1 MRTVA
6 GFLVTLS
13 MLACSAD
20 LHAEVVQG
28 GLELRWGDPSASS
41 RTTVAPAF
49 SATLVLDN
57 GARIA
62 LDPET
67 ARRAAGDLYAL
78 ANRRV
83 AVEFSTRKAAGARQ
97 RAIEAIVPADDIE
110 GQREH
115 AIAGKV
121 DAVAKAV
128 LGPTRWITV
137 ACKFNDIAEEQKT
150 VEFFRGQYGDN
161 VGQLGHYW
169 REVSYNKINLV
180 GSDAAGWFTL
190 PQPRSHYVTFDA
202 ATGKDKAN
210 LNLLFDHCTAAAD
223 ATVDF
228 SQVIGINM
236 MFNGDLDGYAWGGGR
251 CATLDGNNRCWSS
264 TWNPPWSFNN
274 LAPLAHEMG
283 HGYGLPH
290 SDNSDGD
297 SDPYDNPW
305 DVMSDGWRN
314 AVQDVT
320 YGTRP
325 KHINIYQR
333 DRLGWVDA
341 ARKRTIASG
350 SPLARVSVDYASLAS
365 SSNTQML
372 ILQTPSS
379 PDPYRGAVYTIEARR
394 PIGDYEGRLAGDAI
408 IIHAVGGDYGQQ
420 AKSQDTDVPPADI
433 ANNEGSM
440 FKIGEAWVSPD
451 ELFWVTIESKTA
463 TGFVV
468 VVTQKPYYTST
479 PNPGRRR

>member
-1 MRTVA
+1 MRKIGKA
-6 GFLVTLS
+6 LLGFA
-13 MLACSAD
+13 LACAG
-20 LHAEVVQG
+20 AGAQAQVVQG
-28 GLELRWGDPSASS
+28 GLELTWGDPAADAGAKAAPVFTAS
-41 RTTVAPAF
+41 
-49 SATLVLDN
+49 LVLDN

-62 LDPET
+62 LDPDQ

-83 AVEFSTRKAAGARQ
+83 AIEFSSRKAGARQ
-97 RAIEAIVPADDIE
+97 RAIEAIVPADDID

-115 AIAGKV
+115 PIAGKA
-121 DAVAKAV
+121 DTVAKAV
-128 LGPTRWITV
+128 SGTTRWITI
-137 ACKFNDIAEEQKT
+137 ACKFSGDEEMLKPID
-150 VEFFRGQYGDN
+150 FFRGQYGEA

-169 REVSYNKINLV
+169 REVSYNKINLT
-180 GSDAAGWFTL
+180 GSDAKGWYAL
-190 PQPRSHYVTFDA
+190 PQPRSHYVTVDP

-210 LNLLFDHCTAAAD
+210 LNLLFEHCTAAAD
-223 ATVDF
+223 ADVNF

-236 MFNGDLDGYAWGGGR
+236 MFNNELDGYAWGGGR
-251 CATLDGNNRCWSS
+251 CVTLDGVNRCWST

-274 LAPLAHEMG
+274 VAPLAHEMG

-297 SDPYDNPW
+297 DDPYDNPW
-305 DVMSDGWRN
+305 DVMSDAWSN
-314 AVQDVT
+314 YVQDAV
-320 YGTRP
+320 YGRRP

-350 SPLARVSVDYASLAS
+350 SPLARVSVDYASLPTAA
-365 SSNTQML
+365 NAQML
-372 ILQTPSS
+372 VLQTPTS

-394 PIGDYEGRLAGDAI
+394 PVGSYEGRLAGDAI

-420 AKSQDTDVPPADI
+420 AKSQDTDVPPADH
-433 ANNEGSM
+433 ASNEGSM
-440 FKIGEAWVSPD
+440 FKVGETWVSPD
-451 ELFWVTIESKTA
+451 ELFWVTVESKTA

-468 VVTQKPYYTST
+468 VVSQKPYFTGG
-479 PNPGRRR
+479 PQHRRKL

>member
-1 MRTVA
+1 MRA
-6 GFLVTLS
+6 IGKCLLGFA
-13 MLACSAD
+13 LACGSAG
-20 LHAEVVQG
+20 AQAQVVQG
-28 GLELRWGDPSASS
+28 DLELRWGDPSADA
-41 RTTVAPAF
+41 RAHLAPAF

-62 LDPET
+62 LDPDD

-83 AVEFSTRKAAGARQ
+83 AIEFSSRKSGSRQ
-97 RAIEAIVPADDIE
+97 RGIEAIVPADDIG

-115 AIAGKV
+115 LIAGKA
-121 DAVAKAV
+121 DTVAKAV
-128 LGPTRWITV
+128 TGTTRWITI
-137 ACKFNDIAEEQKT
+137 ACRFSDITQGQKPID
-150 VEFFRGQYGDN
+150 FFRGQYGDA

-169 REVSYNKINLV
+169 REVSYNKINLT
-180 GSDAAGWFTL
+180 GSDAKGWFVL

-210 LNLLFDHCTAAAD
+210 LNLLFEHCTAAAD
-223 ATVDF
+223 AQVNF

-236 MFNGDLDGYAWGGGR
+236 MFNGNLDGYAWGGGR
-251 CATLDGNNRCWSS
+251 CATLDGVNRCWSS
-264 TWNPPWSFNN
+264 TWNPPWAFENV
-274 LAPLAHEMG
+274 APLAHEMG

-305 DVMSDGWRN
+305 DVMSDSWDK
-314 AVQDVT
+314 AVEDT
-320 YGTRP
+320 AYGVRP
-325 KHINIYQR
+325 KHVNIYQR
-333 DRLGWVDA
+333 DRLGWIDA

-365 SSNTQML
+365 SGNIQML
-372 ILQTPSS
+372 VLQTPTS

-394 PIGDYEGRLAGDAI
+394 PIGDYEGGLAGDAI

-420 AKSQDTDVPPADI
+420 AKSQDADVPPADH
-433 ANNEGSM
+433 ASNEGSM
-440 FKIGEAWVSPD
+440 FRVGESWVSPD
-451 ELFWVTIESKTA
+451 ELFWVTIESKTT

-468 VVTQKPYYTST
+468 VVTQKPYFMSRPLY
-479 PNPGRRR
+479 RRRQ

>member
-1 MRTVA
+1 MRVIDRVLIACTMLVA
-6 GFLVTLS
+6 
-13 MLACSAD
+13 SAGV
-20 LHAEVVQG
+20 HAEVLQG
-28 GLELRWGDPSASS
+28 GLELRWGDPA
-41 RTTVAPAF
+41 TTAKKAVPHEF
-49 SATLVLDN
+49 TATLVLDN

-62 LDPET
+62 LDPDA

-83 AVEFSTRKAAGARQ
+83 AIEFSTRKSRGPQA
-97 RAIEAIVPADDIE
+97 AIEAIVPADDIE

-115 AIAGKV
+115 VIAGKV

-128 LGPTRWITV
+128 AGPTRWITI
-137 ACKFNDIAEEQKT
+137 ACKFSDIASEEKSID
-150 VEFFRGQYGDN
+150 FFRSQYGEA

-169 REVSYNKINLV
+169 REVSYNKINLA
-180 GSDAAGWFTL
+180 GSDAQGWFTL
-190 PQPRSHYVTFDA
+190 PQPRSHYVTLDP

-210 LNLLFDHCTAAAD
+210 LNLLFDHCTTAAD

-228 SQVIGINM
+228 SPMTGINM
-236 MFNGDLDGYAWGGGR
+236 MFNGDLDGFAWGGGR
-251 CATLDGNNRCWSS
+251 CVTLDAVNRCWSS

-305 DVMSDGWRN
+305 DVMSDAWNN
-314 AVQDVT
+314 AVRD
-320 YGTRP
+320 GTFGARP

-350 SPLARVSVDYASLAS
+350 APLASVSVDYASLAS

-372 ILQTPSS
+372 VLQTPSS

-408 IIHAVGGDYGQQ
+408 IIHAVGGNYGQQ
-420 AKSQDTDVPPADI
+420 AKSQDADVPPANLS
-433 ANNEGSM
+433 NNEGSM
-440 FKIGEAWVSPD
+440 FKVGESWVSPD

-468 VVTQKPYYTST
+468 VVSQKPHYMST
-479 PNPGRRR
+479 PRRGRRQ